1 MRLYIEI
8 HFSSEGSKP
17 MDVIK
22 EMKDKD
28 FQPVVGECDFYKD
41 YNTPEEYAEII
52 REITETLKGTDTRY
66 RLITRKE

>member
-1 MRLYIEI
+1 
-8 HFSSEGSKP
+8 

-22 EMKDKD
+22 KMKDKD

-52 REITETLKGTDTRY
+52 KEITETLKGTDTRY